1 MKKRD
6 GGGDI
11 SERPIIMITEKKMK
25 TWGIARH
32 LSAFYTGGIISIP
45 IKKVRI
51 LKKRNFDGTF
61 LTVPASKQV
70 RVEKMKQEVNMS
82 FKTKVAIFLLAT
94 LITLAGFNLIAS
106 SSALDIMKVG
116 KQAGY
121 EIIANVLA
129 KADAASNR
137 SSSIR

>member
-1 MKKRD
+1 
-6 GGGDI
+6 
-11 SERPIIMITEKKMK
+11 
-25 TWGIARH
+25 
-32 LSAFYTGGIISIP
+32 
-45 IKKVRI
+45 
-51 LKKRNFDGTF
+51 
-61 LTVPASKQV
+61 
-70 RVEKMKQEVNMS
+70 MS

-116 KQAGY
+116 KKAGY

-137 SSSIR
+137 SSSIRI